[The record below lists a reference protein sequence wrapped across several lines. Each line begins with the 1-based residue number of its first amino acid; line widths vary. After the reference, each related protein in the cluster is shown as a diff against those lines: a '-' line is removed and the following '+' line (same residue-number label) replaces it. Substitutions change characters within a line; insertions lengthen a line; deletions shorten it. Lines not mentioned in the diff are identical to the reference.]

1 VCVIRLTKENY
12 RRDGMPTLGNHEEN
26 TAYMKG
32 LKWSGLF
39 CSLECV
45 ENITL
50 NYRKKGGKKILV
62 QSKPKQTMV
71 AKKCRR
77 SFYLLSVEI
86 PM

>member
-1 VCVIRLTKENY
+1 
-12 RRDGMPTLGNHEEN
+12 MPTLGNHEEN
-26 TAYMKG
+26 TAYMEG

-45 ENITL
+45 ENLTL
-50 NYRKKGGKKILV
+50 NYRKKRGKKKILV